1 MLLNESQ
8 HLYNKICESVLLFK
22 CLKMQ
27 HRRRSHLKVEGIIPA
42 ILTPLTKEQ
51 AFHSGAAEK
60 LVNHL
65 IDSGV
70 HGILL

>member
-1 MLLNESQ
+1 M
-8 HLYNKICESVLLFK
+8 
-22 CLKMQ
+22 
-27 HRRRSHLKVEGIIPA
+27 KVEGIIPA